1 MRIFRGLIPVLPAA
15 LLFFAFNG
23 HAQIGFEAHGLSAFD
38 FDGAAAAFGDHRVGS
53 GPGGG
58 ASFFF
63 AFIPAF
69 RVEAG
74 ADWIET
80 EDRDL
85 AGSRI
90 RIVPLTAAVRAG
102 HNFGGLYLY
111 LGGGAGYAVNDL
123 SPSREAARQYG
134 ESGFYELGLSN
145 VPVYFALA
153 GAELVLSENFGL
165 RLEYRYNWL
174 RADITYQ
181 DWRGFENKEKFNL
194 DHQQV
199 RAGLAVYF

>member
-15 LLFFAFNG
+15 LFFAGSG
-23 HAQIGFEAHGLSAFD
+23 HARVGFEVHGLSAFE
-38 FDGAAAAFGDHRVGS
+38 FDGEASAFGDHRVRS

-69 RVEAG
+69 LVEAG

-85 AGSRI
+85 ADSRI
-90 RIVPLTAAVRAG
+90 RIVPLTAVFRAG
-102 HNFGGLYLY
+102 HNFGDLFLY
-111 LGGGAGYAVNDL
+111 LGGGLGYAVNDL

-134 ESGFYELGLSN
+134 ESGFSELGLSN

-153 GAELVLSENFGL
+153 GAELVLSENLGV
-165 RLEYRYNWL
+165 RLEYRYNRL
-174 RADITYQ
+174 RSDITYQ
-181 DWRGFENKEKFNL
+181 DWRGFEAKEKFRL